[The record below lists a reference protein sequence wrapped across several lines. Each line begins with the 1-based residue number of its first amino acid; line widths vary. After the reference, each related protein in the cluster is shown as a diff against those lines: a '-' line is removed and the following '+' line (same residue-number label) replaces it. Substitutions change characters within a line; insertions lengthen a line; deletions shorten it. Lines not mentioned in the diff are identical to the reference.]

1 MTSENIKSVLN
12 SLLLL
17 TAETEIVEFKEAKNT
32 YDLAKLGKY
41 FSALSN
47 EANLKGVPRAWLVF
61 GIEDK
66 RHDIVG
72 TTYRQNRSDLD
83 SLKGEIGNKTMNRI
97 TFIEIHELVIEN
109 KRVVMFEIPPAPRG
123 IPITWDGHYYA
134 RDGEEL
140 VSLNLEKIERIR
152 AQKVINDWSAVI
164 CSEASI
170 EDLDPKAIAIA
181 RQNYAGKFPDK
192 AIEISEWDDLT
203 FLNKAKLAIKGKV
216 TRTAIMLLGKE
227 ESEHFLNPVEAK
239 IRWVLKDSQSNDK
252 DYFIASMPLLL
263 AVDKIYQKIRKLTYR
278 YIKDGTLF
286 PDEIAQYDPYT
297 IREAIN
303 NCIAHQDYAKGGG
316 RINVI
321 EKDDELIFSNIG
333 TFIPNSV
340 EEVVIEDSPEE
351 YYRNPFLATAMF
363 NLRMVDTAG
372 GGIRKM
378 FLSQKERF
386 FPMPDYEFSNEKVKL
401 TIIGKI
407 LDEDFARVLVKNRNL
422 NLLDIL
428 MLDKVQKQKALSDTE
443 IKHLRNLGLIEG
455 RKPNFYIA
463 AHIASGSTDE
473 GMKAQYIK
481 QKGLDDEYYKKVVID
496 YLQKFGSANRQNIN
510 ILLLDKLPSI
520 YNEKQKNTKITNM
533 LSALR
538 SEGKIQNDGSD
549 RKPHWVLIA

>member
-1 MTSENIKSVLN
+1 MTSEDIKSVLN
-12 SLLLL
+12 SLLQL

-32 YDLAKLGKY
+32 YHLDKLGKY

-66 RHDIVG
+66 RHAIVG
-72 TTYRQNRSDLD
+72 TNFRTNRSDLD

-97 TFIEIHELVIEN
+97 TFIEIHELVVEN

-152 AQKVINDWSAVI
+152 AQKVVNDWSAVI
-164 CSEASI
+164 CSEANI
-170 EDLDPKAIAIA
+170 EDIDPKAITIA

-192 AIEISEWDDLT
+192 AIEMSEWDDLT
-203 FLNKAKLAIKGKV
+203 FLNKAKLAIKGKM

-239 IRWVLKDSQSNDK
+239 IRWILKDSQGNDK

-303 NCIAHQDYAKGGG
+303 NCIAHQDYTKGGG

-333 TFIPNSV
+333 TFIPNSI
-340 EEVVIEDSPEE
+340 EKVVIEDSPEE
-351 YYRNPFLATAMF
+351 YYRNPFLANAMF

-378 FLSQKERF
+378 FLSQRARF
-386 FPMPDYEFSNEKVKL
+386 FPMPDYEFSDEKVKL
-401 TIIGKI
+401 TIIGKV
-407 LDEDFARVLVKNRNL
+407 LDEDFADVLAKNEHL
-422 NLLDIL
+422 DLLDIL
-428 MLDKVQKQKALSDTE
+428 MLDKVQKQKSLTDLE
-443 IKHLRNLGLIEG
+443 IKHLKKLELIEG

-463 AHIASGSTDE
+463 AHLASGASDE

-481 QKGLDDEYYKKVVID
+481 QKGFDDEYYKKMIMD
-496 YLQKFGSANRQNIN
+496 YLKKFGSANRQSIN
-510 ILLLDKLPSI
+510 MLLLDKLPTI
-520 YNEKQKNTKITNM
+520 LNENQKSTKITN
-533 LSALR
+533 LLRALR
-538 SEGKIQNDGSD
+538 MDSKIQNTGSD
-549 RKPHWVLIA
+549 TRPHWVATF

>member
-1 MTSENIKSVLN
+1 M
-12 SLLLL
+12 
-17 TAETEIVEFKEAKNT
+17 EFKEAKNAFHF
-32 YDLAKLGKY
+32 DSLGKY

-61 GIEDK
+61 GVEDK

-72 TTYRQNRSDLD
+72 TNFRLNRSDLD
-83 SLKGEIGNKTMNRI
+83 SLKGEIANKTMNRI
-97 TFIEIHELVIEN
+97 TFIEIHTLVVDD

-123 IPITWDGHYYA
+123 IPTTWDGHYYA
-134 RDGEEL
+134 RDGEQL
-140 VSLNLEKIERIR
+140 APLNLDKIERIR
-152 AQKVINDWSAVI
+152 AQKVVNDWSAVI
-164 CSEASI
+164 CSEANI
-170 EDLDPKAIAIA
+170 EDLDPKAITVA

-192 AIEISEWDDLT
+192 AIEISEWDNLT
-203 FLNKAKLAIKGKV
+203 FLNKAKLAIKGKM

-303 NCIAHQDYAKGGG
+303 NCIAHQDYTKGGG

-340 EEVVIEDSPEE
+340 EKVVIEDSPEE
-351 YYRNPFLATAMF
+351 YYRNPFLANAMF

-386 FPMPDYEFSNEKVKL
+386 FPMPDYEFADEKVKL
-401 TIIGKI
+401 TIIGKV
-407 LDEDFARVLVKNRNL
+407 LDEDFARILVKNKNL
-422 NLLDIL
+422 NLFDVL
-428 MLDKVQKQKALSDTE
+428 MLDKVQKQKSLGDNE
-443 IKHLRNLGLIEG
+443 IKHLRKLELIEG

-463 AHIASGSTDE
+463 AHIASGSLDE

-496 YLQKFGSANRQNIN
+496 YLRKFGSANRKEVNT
-510 ILLLDKLPSI
+510 LLLEKLPSI
-520 YNEKQKNTKITNM
+520 FNEKQKNAKITNM

-538 SEGKIQNDGSD
+538 LEGKIRNEGSD
-549 RKPHWVLIA
+549 HKPHWIAIT